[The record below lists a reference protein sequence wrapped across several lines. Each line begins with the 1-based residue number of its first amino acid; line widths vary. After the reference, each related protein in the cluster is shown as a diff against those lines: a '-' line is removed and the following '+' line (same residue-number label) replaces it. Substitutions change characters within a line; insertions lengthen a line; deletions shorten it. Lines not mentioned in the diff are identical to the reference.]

1 MQGGGPRGGTRGACA
16 EWRLLS
22 RGRTPL
28 SHLPDKHHENS
39 AAHTV
44 IAAPAAGRVSTSPF
58 PRGESES
65 ESEISP
71 PPSSLRPPPA
81 AAPAPAAPARDTLR
95 GRLTARRPRPG
106 RPSAPCAPPS
116 APSVRSV
123 LRAPLPGSCGSPAPG
138 PPPPSAS
145 PPPGSPPALAALR
158 VAGRAAA
165 SLPPGGRAPR
175 LWDGRGG
182 RAGRLRAVAG
192 RPCHLSGTR
201 GDDTANK
208 ARAGGC
214 CQADLRSGVCPRAPA
229 GKSAHPHLAEGS
241 RRKGGGRCRLR
252 ESHGPRGR
260 SSRFCPPISSV

>member
-145 PPPGSPPALAALR
+145 PPPAAPR
-158 VAGRAAA
+158 PWRRSGWRAARQRRSPRGA
-165 SLPPGGRAPR
+165 ARLACGTGGGDGPGGCARWRAAPVTC
-175 LWDGRGG
+175 RGHG
-182 RAGRLRAVAG
+182 ETTLRTRPAPGVAV
-192 RPCHLSGTR
+192 RPTSAPACALGHR
-201 GDDTANK
+201 Q
-208 ARAGGC
+208 ARAHTPTW
-214 CQADLRSGVCPRAPA
+214 PRAHG
-229 GKSAHPHLAEGS
+229 GKEGV
-241 RRKGGGRCRLR
+241 GA
-252 ESHGPRGR
+252 
-260 SSRFCPPISSV
+260 V